1 MSWAKNY
8 LQAGISN
15 WNLFWFD
22 SRNDSDLK
30 ALSLF
35 RLIFCSV
42 MLFCY
47 FSRSFDIEFFY
58 GFDGIL
64 PYWHHQNV
72 EFFRYHD
79 SIIRDWWKVSWI
91 FSLHCL
97 FLFLLFSQAIGL
109 FTRFSAIATYFLH
122 MMFLNRNMGVMFGV
136 DMIATF
142 FLLYLC
148 FANTNAYYS
157 VDAWRKRG
165 AKQQSWHSHIALRL
179 MQIQL
184 CVVYGYSGLEK
195 MKGTRWWDGSA
206 VWDVL
211 SIGNMQRWDLS
222 FVAHFPILL
231 AANVYIVL
239 LWEIYFPAL
248 IWQKR
253 FRLPVLAFGF
263 LMHIGIYLFMNLPSF
278 AFMMISLYALF
289 LKKEEIE
296 TGLRFL
302 QSFGRR
308 KAEA

>member
-1 MSWAKNY
+1 MISWAK
-8 LQAGISN
+8 QTVQSSIKA

-22 SRNDSDLK
+22 SCNDRDLK

-35 RLIFCSV
+35 RLVFCSV
-42 MLFCY
+42 MFFCY

-64 PYWHHQNV
+64 PYWHHRNV
-72 EFFRYHD
+72 EFFKYHP
-79 SIIRDWWKVSWI
+79 SIISDTWSVSSI
-91 FSLHCL
+91 FALHTI
-97 FLFLLFSQAIGL
+97 FLGFLAFQALGL
-109 FTRFSAIATYFLH
+109 FTRFSAIATYILH

-148 FANTNAYYS
+148 FANTNAFYS
-157 VDAWRKRG
+157 IDAWRKRATQKQG
-165 AKQQSWHSHIALRL
+165 AISHIALRL

-195 MKGTRWWDGSA
+195 LKGTRWWDGSA
-206 VWDVL
+206 IWDVL

-222 FVAHFPILL
+222 FVAHFPVLL

-253 FRLPVLAFGF
+253 FRLWMLAFGF
-263 LMHIGIYLFMNLPSF
+263 FMHIGIYLFMNLPSF
-278 AFMMISLYALF
+278 AFMMISLYILF
-289 LKKEEIE
+289 LKSEEIE
-296 TGLRFL
+296 RMLSWRNKIIPN
-302 QSFGRR
+302 RN
-308 KAEA
+308 